1 MTEQLVRALGELQR
15 KWVPDRR
22 IAVFDV
28 AVADGRIE
36 GSTTSREAQVEVRRI
51 GAAAGMLVS
60 VNLLPDAT
68 VDNGDVAVVTAA
80 LAPLVERP
88 TVRAP
93 RVNESVQGEP
103 LILLERR
110 DDWLRVR
117 AGDGYVAWIHS
128 GYVRVGMNDWFE
140 EWLGR
145 ATIRSLSCELE
156 YQGERVRL
164 PIGARLAPLTDGSG
178 GGVETAD
185 GRLARIV
192 AGVVRSE
199 SELHA
204 EARLMAIPELALR
217 WFGGAPYLWGG
228 RTEWGV
234 DCSGLVQAVY
244 AARGIALPRDS
255 DQQSAAGTGVP
266 LSGSGAGYAVGDLL
280 FFAERDR
287 ISHVALWAG
296 SGRIVHSTL
305 PRGGVVSE
313 DLYADVVR
321 LARLREQ
328 LVIVRRVER

>member
-28 AVADGRIE
+28 AVQDGRIE
-36 GSTTSREAQVEVRRI
+36 GSTTSREALAELRRI
-51 GAAAGMLVS
+51 GGAAGVA
-60 VNLLPDAT
+60 VEVALLPNAS
-68 VDNGDVAVVTAA
+68 VDLGDVAVVTAA
-80 LAPLVERP
+80 LAPMLERP
-88 TVRAP
+88 GVRAP

-103 LILLERR
+103 LTLLERK

-117 AGDGYVAWIHS
+117 SGDGYVAWMHS
-128 GYVRVGMNDWFE
+128 GYVRVSQTDWFE
-140 EWLGR
+140 GWLKR
-145 ATIRSLSCELE
+145 AAIRSLGCELE

-164 PIGARLAPLTDGSG
+164 PIGARLAPLKQEG

-185 GRLARIV
+185 GRLARVV

-199 SELHA
+199 TELHA
-204 EARLMAIPELALR
+204 EARLMAVPQLALR

-234 DCSGLVQAVY
+234 DCSGLVQSVY

-255 DQQSAAGTGVP
+255 DQQATAGEPVA
-266 LSGSGAGYAVGDLL
+266 LSGSGAGYAVGDVLC
-280 FFAERDR
+280 FAERER

-296 SGRIVHSTL
+296 AGRIVHSTL
-305 PRGGVVSE
+305 SRGGVVSE
-313 DLYADVVR
+313 DLFADQDR
-321 LARLREQ
+321 QRRLREQ
-328 LVIVRRVER
+328 LVAVRRVER